1 MRRPSRLA
9 EEFEGQAIPFEE
21 LFDHLHKADI
31 ILTSTGA
38 PHFVVTP
45 KDLREVIQRRRMKP
59 MFFID
64 IAVPRDVDPAVNDL
78 DAVYLYDLD
87 DLQQVVS
94 ANLENRLQEA
104 EKAEAIIAEEIVQFY
119 KWIATLEVTPTIVAL
134 RTRLDELRRA
144 EITRTLSGWKDAPGD
159 AEKRLETLTAAL
171 VNKILHQPTVV
182 LKKGGQGNR
191 TDLYLDALRALFD
204 LETPTPV
211 EEETDGADL

>member
-1 MRRPSRLA
+1 MKGPSGWPRSST
-9 EEFEGQAIPFEE
+9 GQAIPFEE

-45 KDLREVIQRRRMKP
+45 KDLKEVIQRRRMEP

-78 DAVYLYDLD
+78 DAVYLYDMD

-94 ANLENRLQEA
+94 ANLENRMQEA

-119 KWIATLEVTPTIVAL
+119 KWIATLEVTPTIVAM

-144 EITRTLSGWKDAPGD
+144 EITRTLAGWKDAPPD
-159 AEKRLETLTAAL
+159 AEKRLDALTAGPGQQNPASAD
-171 VNKILHQPTVV
+171 
-182 LKKGGQGNR
+182 GGS
-191 TDLYLDALRALFD
+191 
-204 LETPTPV
+204 
-211 EEETDGADL
+211 